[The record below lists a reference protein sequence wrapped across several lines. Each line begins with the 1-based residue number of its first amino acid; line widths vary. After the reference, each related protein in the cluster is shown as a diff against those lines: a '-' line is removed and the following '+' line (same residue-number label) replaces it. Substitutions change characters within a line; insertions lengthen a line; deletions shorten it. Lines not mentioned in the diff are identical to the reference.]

1 MYKCAIIGVSGGRA
15 RGQAEAY
22 QHIEGGRLV
31 AVSTRQQ
38 DKLDAF
44 AETFDVSARY
54 TDYREMFVRERPD
67 VVHVN
72 TPPNVR
78 LEIFEAAQVAGIPA
92 LIVEKPL
99 AIQWED
105 FQAIREFARTSTVK
119 IAINHQ
125 LQFHPRRLV
134 LQKLV
139 QDGAIGDVR
148 FIDAS
153 SGMNMAY
160 QGTHTLQ
167 AIGAFNKGGVAK
179 SVFAQIGGADGLAET
194 PRMHFA
200 PDEVQ
205 GAITYDNG
213 VQALLRCG
221 PNAPKV
227 GDGPINTHKRIAV
240 YGTQGFVEWTMW
252 SWQIGISGRV
262 ESGVHNYDDEDI
274 LGQAAMTEAMFDWLD
289 DDSEMHPLN
298 LNAAIRDFETML
310 AIYESGLSRRIVTLP
325 SLPVSDLINK
335 MRRTLDNAPSDHGD
349 C

>member
-15 RGQAEAY
+15 RGLAEAY
-22 QHIEGGRLV
+22 EHIERGELV
-31 AVSTRQQ
+31 AVSTRRQ
-38 DKLDAF
+38 DKLDEF
-44 AETFDVSARY
+44 AEVFQVPARY
-54 TDYREMFVRERPD
+54 TDYREMFARERPD

-72 TPPNVR
+72 TPPDVR
-78 LEIFEAAQVAGIPA
+78 LAIFEAAQEAGIPA
-92 LIVEKPL
+92 VIVEKPL

-105 FQAIREFARTSTVK
+105 FDAIRDFARTSTVK

-125 LQFHPRRLV
+125 LQFHPRRLI

-167 AIGAFNKGGVAK
+167 AIGAFNGGGVAK
-179 SVFAQIGGADGLAET
+179 SVFAQIGGSDGLAET

-200 PDEVQ
+200 PDEIQ

-221 PNAPKV
+221 TNAPKV

-240 YGTQGFVEWTMW
+240 YGTKGFVEWTMW
-252 SWQIGISGRV
+252 SWRVGVDGRV
-262 ESGVHNYDDEDI
+262 ESAVHQYGDEDI
-274 LGQAAMTEAMFDWLD
+274 LGQAAMTEAMFDWLED
-289 DDSEMHPLN
+289 ENAVHPLN
-298 LNAAIRDFETML
+298 LEAAMRDFETML
-310 AIYESGLSRRIVTLP
+310 AIYESGLSRQVVTLP
-325 SLPVSDLINK
+325 SRPRPESNQV
-335 MRRTLDNAPSDHGD
+335 NAPIT
-349 C
+349 

>member
-22 QHIEGGRLV
+22 QHIDGGTLV

-44 AETFDVSARY
+44 AETFEVPARY
-54 TDYREMFVRERPD
+54 TDYREMFARERPD

-72 TPPNVR
+72 TPPDVR
-78 LEIFEAAQVAGIPA
+78 LEIFEAAQEAGIPA

-105 FQAIREFARTSTVK
+105 FEAIRDFARSTTVK

-125 LQFHPRRLV
+125 LQFHPRRLI
-134 LQKLV
+134 LQQLV

-167 AIGAFNKGGVAK
+167 AIGAFSGAGLATSVYGQVGGVN
-179 SVFAQIGGADGLAET
+179 GLEDT
-194 PRMHFA
+194 PRKHFA

-205 GAITYDNG
+205 GVITYDNG

-221 PNAPKV
+221 TNAPKV
-227 GDGPINTHKRIAV
+227 GGGTINTHKRIAV
-240 YGTQGFVEWTMW
+240 YGSKGFVEWTMW
-252 SWQIGISGRV
+252 SWQVGINGAV
-262 ESGVHNYDDEDI
+262 ESGVHAYDDEDI
-274 LGQAAMTEAMFDWLD
+274 LGQAAMTAAMFAWLED
-289 DDSEMHPLN
+289 DGALHPLN
-298 LNAAIRDFETML
+298 LDAAMRDFETML
-310 AIYESGLSRRIVTLP
+310 AIYESGLSRQVVTLP
-325 SLPVSDLINK
+325 AQPVSDLINSL
-335 MRRTLDNAPSDHGD
+335 RQTLDRES
-349 C
+349 